1 MNKVLYFVLGLGVGA
16 AGSYF
21 YLRTKFDQIAQD
33 EINSVKEAYAD
44 KLDEIRAGLEPEPE
58 CDEED
63 EKGEKPVKLKHQ
75 KPDLMEFSKMVKK
88 EGYRDYSTK
97 TEKPDDPAHQPFNP
111 DPYEITEEEY
121 EELSDIYDKV
131 SLIFYSDKVLA
142 YESDDNV
149 FEYTDERLTPDFDD
163 HFQEGS
169 DKEEVVYIR
178 NDIEKV
184 DYAIYKD
191 NRTYKEVTGNEPPA
205 EESEE

>member
-44 KLDEIRAGLEPEPE
+44 KLDEIKASLEPGPE
-58 CDEED
+58 KQSKEE
-63 EKGEKPVKLKHQ
+63 PVKLKHQ

-97 TEKPDDPAHQPFNP
+97 VEKPEDPIHEPFNP
-111 DPYEITEEEY
+111 DPYEITEDEFGELEDTY
-121 EELSDIYDKV
+121 EKV

-191 NRTYKEVTGNEPPA
+191 NRTYKEVTGNEPPE

>member
-44 KLDEIRAGLEPEPE
+44 KLDEIRAGLEPEAE
-58 CDEED
+58 CDEKD

-97 TEKPDDPAHQPFNP
+97 TEKPDDPARQPFNP

-121 EELSDIYDKV
+121 EELRDLYDKV

-163 HFQEGS
+163 HFKKNN
-169 DKEEVVYIR
+169 DEEVVYIR

>member
-21 YLRTKFDQIAQD
+21 YLRTKFDKIAQD

-44 KLDEIRAGLEPEPE
+44 KLDEIKASLEPEPKKQPK
-58 CDEED
+58 EE
-63 EKGEKPVKLKHQ
+63 PVKLKHQ

-88 EGYRDYSTK
+88 EGYKDYSTK
-97 TEKPDDPAHQPFNP
+97 VEKPEDPIHQPFNP
-111 DPYEITEEEY
+111 DPYEITEDEFGD
-121 EELSDIYDKV
+121 LGDAYDKV

-149 FEYTDERLTPDFDD
+149 FEYADERLTPDFDD
-163 HFQEGS
+163 HFKKNN
-169 DKEEVVYIR
+169 DEEIVYIR

-191 NRTYKEVTGNEPPA
+191 NRTYKEVTGNEPPE

>member
-21 YLRTKFDQIAQD
+21 YLRNKFDQIAQD

-75 KPDLMEFSKMVKK
+75 KPDLMEFSRKIK
-88 EGYRDYSTK
+88 ENGYTDYSTK

-121 EELSDIYDKV
+121 EELSDLYDKV

-142 YESDDNV
+142 YESDDCV

-163 HFQEGS
+163 HFKKNN
-169 DKEEVVYIR
+169 DEEVVYIR

-191 NRTYKEVTGNEPPA
+191 NRTYKEVTGNEPPE

>member
-121 EELSDIYDKV
+121 EELSDLYDKV

-163 HFQEGS
+163 HFKKNN
-169 DKEEVVYIR
+169 DEEVVYIR

>member
-1 MNKVLYFVLGLGVGA
+1 MNKVLYFILGLGVGA

-21 YLRTKFDQIAQD
+21 YLRTKFDKIAQD

-44 KLDEIRAGLEPEPE
+44 KLDEIKASLEPEPKDDKE
-58 CDEED
+58 ME
-63 EKGEKPVKLKHQ
+63 PVKLKHQ

-88 EGYRDYSTK
+88 EGYKDYSTK
-97 TEKPDDPAHQPFNP
+97 VEKPEDPIHEPFNP

-142 YESDDNV
+142 YEKDDYV

-163 HFQEGS
+163 HFKKNN
-169 DKEEVVYIR
+169 DEEVVYVR

>member
-21 YLRTKFDQIAQD
+21 YLRTKFDRIAQE

-44 KLDEIRAGLEPEPE
+44 KLDEIRASLEPEPE
-58 CDEED
+58 KQAKEE
-63 EKGEKPVKLKHQ
+63 PVKLKHQ

-97 TEKPDDPAHQPFNP
+97 VEKPEDPIHEPFNP
-111 DPYEITEEEY
+111 DPYEITEDEFG
-121 EELSDIYDKV
+121 ELEDAYDKV

-149 FEYTDERLTPDFDD
+149 FEYTNERLTPDFDD
-163 HFQEGS
+163 HFQIGS
-169 DKEEVVYIR
+169 DKEEAVYIR

-191 NRTYKEVTGNEPPA
+191 NRTYKEVTGNEPPE